1 MSALH
6 STHPMIGFFAS
17 KFSRGEDDRTAPS
30 PMSRLWTTLT
40 TWQDRAVMRHHL
52 LGMNEHMLKDIGL
65 SRSASEREANKH
77 FWER

>member
-6 STHPMIGFFAS
+6 STHPMIGFFAGA
-17 KFSRGEDDRTAPS
+17 FTRNEEYRTGHS
-30 PMSRLWTTLT
+30 LVRRLWTTLAN
-40 TWQDRAVMRHHL
+40 WQNRAMMRQHL

-65 SRSASEREANKH
+65 TRSDAQREANKP